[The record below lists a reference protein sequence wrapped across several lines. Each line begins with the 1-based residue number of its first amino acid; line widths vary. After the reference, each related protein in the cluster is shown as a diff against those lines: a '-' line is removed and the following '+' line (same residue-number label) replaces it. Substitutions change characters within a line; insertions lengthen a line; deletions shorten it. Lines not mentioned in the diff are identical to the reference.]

1 MIVIYARSA
10 LDDGGGASRKAAMKR
25 IMIFAVALL
34 CFAAAG
40 CGQPPPS
47 ENENAGGGE
56 QQTKAETTS
65 EATSESTTE
74 ETTLSETTAEETTAE
89 ETTAGTTAETTGEDT
104 TMVEVGATP
113 GLEEAADGYEEYVVG
128 QIVLLEEETELFVEA
143 VLAGEVEK
151 AKDLYA
157 PAREPWERIE
167 PIAAQLGD
175 YDPRI
180 DAREGDVPESEWG
193 GFHRIEK
200 ALWVQNTTKGQ
211 EKYARQLLEDVK
223 NLRGEIE
230 DLELEPVDLVTGSVE
245 LLNEVSAGKITGE
258 EERYSHTDLYDI
270 AANVEGSEAAF
281 EELKPEVSVQD
292 LSLANEVEE
301 GFDGVYEEL
310 DQYRTGDGW
319 VSYERLDE
327 ADRRALSQKV
337 DALAEHLSHVGQVL
351 EER

>member
-1 MIVIYARSA
+1 
-10 LDDGGGASRKAAMKR
+10 MKR
-25 IMIFAVALL
+25 IITFAVALFCL
-34 CFAAAG
+34 AVAAG

-47 ENENAGGGE
+47 ENEDAGGGE

-65 EATSESTTE
+65 EATSGSTTE
-74 ETTLSETTAEETTAE
+74 ETTSAETTAEETAD
-89 ETTAGTTAETTGEDT
+89 ETTGETTGEET
-104 TMVEVGATP
+104 TMVDVGATP
-113 GLEEAADGYEEYVVG
+113 GLEEAADGYEEYVAG
-128 QIVLLEEETELFVEA
+128 QIVLLEEETEPFVEA

-151 AKDLYA
+151 AKELYA

-180 DAREGDVPESEWG
+180 DAREGDVPEGEWG

-200 ALWVQNTTKGQ
+200 ALWIENTTEGQ
-211 EKYARQLLEDVK
+211 EKYARQLMEDVR

-281 EELKPEVSVQD
+281 EELKPEVAVED
-292 LSLANEVEE
+292 LELANDVED

-310 DQYRTGDGW
+310 DQYRTDAGW
-319 VSYERLDE
+319 VSYEKLDE

>member
-1 MIVIYARSA
+1 
-10 LDDGGGASRKAAMKR
+10 MKR
-25 IMIFAVALL
+25 NIIFAVALFCL
-34 CFAAAG
+34 AVAAAG

-47 ENENAGGGE
+47 ENENVGGGE
-56 QQTKAETTS
+56 QRTKAETTS
-65 EATSESTTE
+65 EATSGTTTE
-74 ETTLSETTAEETTAE
+74 ETTASETTAETV
-89 ETTAGTTAETTGEDT
+89 AETTGETTGEET

-113 GLEEAADGYEEYVVG
+113 GLEEAADAYEEYVAG
-128 QIVLLEEETELFVEA
+128 QIVLLEEETEPFVEA
-143 VLAGEVEK
+143 VLAGEVEE
-151 AKDLYA
+151 AKELYA

-200 ALWVQNTTKGQ
+200 ALWVRNTTEGQ
-211 EKYARQLLEDVK
+211 EKYARQLMEDVE

-230 DLELEPVDLVTGSVE
+230 DLQLEPVDLVTGSVE

-281 EELKPEVSVQD
+281 EELKPEVSVED
-292 LSLANEVEE
+292 LQLANEVEA

-310 DQYRTGDGW
+310 DQYRTDDGW
-319 VSYERLDE
+319 VSYEKLDE